1 MGKMGMMIS
10 WMLCPYAPCMV
21 YFTYIWVIYVGQML
35 VNIPYMEH
43 MGWGEYGNNME
54 IICEEYVERL
64 D

>member
-1 MGKMGMMIS
+1 
-10 WMLCPYAPCMV
+10 
-21 YFTYIWVIYVGQML
+21 ML

-43 MGWGEYGNNME
+43 MGWGEYGDNME